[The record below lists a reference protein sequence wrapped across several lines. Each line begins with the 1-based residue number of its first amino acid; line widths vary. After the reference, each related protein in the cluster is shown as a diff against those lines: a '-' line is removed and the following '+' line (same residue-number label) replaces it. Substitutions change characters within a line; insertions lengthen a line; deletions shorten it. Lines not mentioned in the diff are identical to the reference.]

1 MCHRAE
7 SFALNHNMVTGI
19 HYLIGSLLGDI
30 VSSLEEITKAHI
42 LGIHLGIETHKLE
55 KIEENHPRDVDRQ
68 MTEVIKHWQRNNTD
82 CSWEALANAVEKM
95 GEHENLVKRLRDRH
109 LDTLNS
115 ATKQVKHGVL

>member
-19 HYLIGSLLGDI
+19 HYLVGPPLGDI
-30 VSSLEEITKAHI
+30 ISSLEEITKPHK

-55 KIEENHPRDVDRQ
+55 NIEENYPRDVDRQ

-82 CSWEALANAVEKM
+82 CSWGALASAVEKM
-95 GEHENLVKRLRDRH
+95 GGHGNLVKRLRDRQTPGH
-109 LDTLNS
+109 SELCHQAS
-115 ATKQVKHGVL
+115 